1 MCSSDLWNRNS
12 ADPVGSSCFCIW
24 KDFYRSWRVW
34 TLPCDY
40 GRAESDRAKT
50 GWKADGVITGDYA
63 AVYADWLKI
72 FWNYR
77 PVCGAASGFIS
88 KTVE

>member
-1 MCSSDLWNRNS
+1 MNVVEEDVLISGACAIL
-12 ADPVGSSCFCIW
+12 
-24 KDFYRSWRVW
+24 
-34 TLPCDY
+34 
-40 GRAESDRAKT
+40 SDRAKT

>member
-1 MCSSDLWNRNS
+1 MNNS
-12 ADPVGSSCFCIW
+12 
-24 KDFYRSWRVW
+24 
-34 TLPCDY
+34 
-40 GRAESDRAKT
+40 RAESDRAETGGKT
-50 GWKADGVITGDYA
+50 DGVITGDYA